1 MNENNVGGNI
11 ENEKKEAE
19 SPVYSSRFLMNRDL
33 FYDFNSVSYNKV
45 KKIFIAFFCFIA
57 VETAACIASGNQDN
71 AIFGIVISLILL
83 ATYLWVKKA
92 VKINYERMIISAG
105 KESITQYELFED
117 KIVAHVDE
125 LKREYSYYQITKFFE
140 TDNFILLHMQPDLF
154 ITLEKSS
161 LNADAEEVKS
171 FLMNKCLLVK
181 KKKFINCSKDK
192 MRALVFLIAS
202 FVVSVAGTAFAIIL
216 NIKNNF

>member
-1 MNENNVGGNI
+1 MNENNAGGNI

-19 SPVYSSRFLMNRDL
+19 GPVYSSRFLMNRDL
-33 FYDFNSVSYNKV
+33 FYDFNSVGYNKV

-71 AIFGIVISLILL
+71 AILGIVISLVLL
-83 ATYLWVKKA
+83 ATYLRVKKA

-105 KESITQYELFED
+105 KESVIQYELFED
-117 KIVAHVDE
+117 KIISYADE

-140 TDNFILLHMQPDLF
+140 TDNFILLHIRHGLF

-192 MRALVFLIAS
+192 IRALVFLIAS